1 MGELNLNVK
10 TDGEQITDLLA
21 RFNTSTDK
29 LELVNIL
36 KDLEDIVH
44 KVYYFK
50 FYLFYLITNHL
61 VYIFIK

>member
-1 MGELNLNVK
+1 MKYYLLKDEIKKLKEELGELNLKVK

-44 KVYYFK
+44 KVY
-50 FYLFYLITNHL
+50 
-61 VYIFIK
+61 IF